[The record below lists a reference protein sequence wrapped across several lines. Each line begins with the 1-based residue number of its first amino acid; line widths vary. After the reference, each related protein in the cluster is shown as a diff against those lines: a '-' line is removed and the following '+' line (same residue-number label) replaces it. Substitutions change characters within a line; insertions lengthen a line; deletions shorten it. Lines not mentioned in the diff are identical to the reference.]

1 MGAFFNGTGNNV
13 VGGPG
18 DTMQSPQSPGQ
29 QTQQQAQNPIYGQN
43 SPFQPPAPPVG
54 GGGFFGGK
62 GGFGNI
68 GQVYPGGGGAGGP
81 PMATP
86 GQDPTGFP
94 GQVYPGG
101 MQQMIDAQTNFLNNK
116 IGSPGTI
123 NGVPYHP
130 LSPPQPIPGGP
141 GTINGVPVPRSGLGY
156 LGPIMQPITAQTQQ
170 QFQGGLRPPPR
181 NYRPPTAAV
190 GAPTGIMFRR

>member
-1 MGAFFNGTGNNV
+1 MGGIFNGLNFGTGNNV

-43 SPFQPPAPPVG
+43 SPFQPPAPPIG
-54 GGGFFGGK
+54 GGYGGGK
-62 GGFGNI
+62 GGFGSI

-81 PMATP
+81 PLAIP

-130 LSPPQPIPGGP
+130 LSPPQPI
-141 GTINGVPVPRSGLGY
+141 
-156 LGPIMQPITAQTQQ
+156 TAQTQQ
-170 QFQGGLRPPPR
+170 QFQGGLKPPPR
-181 NYRPPTAAV
+181 NYRPPTAPI